1 MAKVFGKKATKTGSH
16 DKGSRSKT
24 TRSNLLVKRC
34 PECFINLPMDA
45 KECFSCHTKVGGVDK
60 HGKARK
66 RGMWVSYVIC
76 IIAWAIF
83 IGYLKWAFF

>member
-1 MAKVFGKKATKTGSH
+1 MLKGFGKKASKTGSQA
-16 DKGSRSKT
+16 KGGVTREDRKT
-24 TRSNLLVKRC
+24 LLVKRC

-60 HGKARK
+60 HGRARK
-66 RGMWVSYVIC
+66 RGMWIPYVGC

-83 IGYLKWAFF
+83 IGYIKWAFF